1 MGKEIKSGKEIVDDF
16 FSEIRSLKNIDKNVV
31 DILEELH
38 KEDKISDTNIINRL
52 DELREKKEE

>member
-16 FSEIRSLKNIDKNVV
+16 FSEIRSLKNINKDIV